1 MNAQELEKY
10 LTSRGCG
17 VEAYDE
23 PAFETTVVE
32 VSTEEEFFPVLA
44 EIVRYLADSEEYLN
58 KITFDYENNTI
69 NLIG

>member
-10 LTSRGCG
+10 LRDRGCEI
-17 VEAYDE
+17 EAHDE

-32 VSTEEEFFPVLA
+32 VSTEEEILPTLA
-44 EIVRYLADSEEYLN
+44 EIVRYLADNEEYLN
-58 KITFDYENNTI
+58 KITFDYENLSI

>member
-1 MNAQELEKY
+1 MNATELEKY
-10 LTSRGCG
+10 LADRGCE

-23 PAFETTVVE
+23 PTCEATIVE
-32 VSTEEEFFPVLA
+32 VSTEEEFFLVLA
-44 EIVRYLADSEEYLN
+44 EIVRYLAENEEYLN